1 VPEYQYGVW
10 VLLLGVE
17 VERGSA
23 VCSERLRPDGQY
35 ADGEHLPDTEE
46 TPMLDPKAQE
56 AVGLR
61 LRRIEGQVR
70 GIARMVAEPRLC
82 VDLLTQIAAVQS
94 ALKSVGDE
102 ILHYHVQRCVP
113 DSFSRRLRNSERAR
127 LEELEKVFVQYC
139 KEPRT

>member
-1 VPEYQYGVW
+1 
-10 VLLLGVE
+10 
-17 VERGSA
+17 
-23 VCSERLRPDGQY
+23 
-35 ADGEHLPDTEE
+35 
-46 TPMLDPKAQE
+46 MLDAEAQKRM
-56 AVGLR
+56 ALR

-70 GIARMVAEPRLC
+70 GIDRMVAEPRLC

-113 DSFSRRLRNSERAR
+113 ESFNRRLRNSERAR
-127 LEELEKVFVQYC
+127 LEELERVFVQYC

>member
-1 VPEYQYGVW
+1 MLKADTQ
-10 VLLLGVE
+10 
-17 VERGSA
+17 
-23 VCSERLRPDGQY
+23 ERL
-35 ADGEHLPDTEE
+35 T
-46 TPMLDPKAQE
+46 
-56 AVGLR
+56 LR

-70 GIARMVAEPRLC
+70 GLERMVAEPRLC
-82 VDLLTQIAAVQS
+82 VELLTQIAAVQS

-113 DSFSRRLRNSERAR
+113 ESFSRRLRNSERAR

>member
-1 VPEYQYGVW
+1 
-10 VLLLGVE
+10 VLDAE
-17 VERGSA
+17 
-23 VCSERLRPDGQY
+23 
-35 ADGEHLPDTEE
+35 
-46 TPMLDPKAQE
+46 AQKRM
-56 AVGLR
+56 ALR

-70 GIARMVAEPRLC
+70 GIDRMVAEPRLC

-113 DSFSRRLRNSERAR
+113 ESFNRRLRNSERAR
-127 LEELEKVFVQYC
+127 LEELERVFVQYC

>member
-1 VPEYQYGVW
+1 MYLTFMPGLTVGSVP
-10 VLLLGVE
+10 
-17 VERGSA
+17 
-23 VCSERLRPDGQY
+23 
-35 ADGEHLPDTEE
+35 
-46 TPMLDPKAQE
+46 TPRISLAWRKSMLDTKAQE
-56 AVGLR
+56 RVALR

-70 GIARMVAEPRLC
+70 GLQRMVGKPRLC
-82 VDLLTQIAAVQS
+82 VDLLTQIAAAQS

-113 DSFSRRLRNSERAR
+113 ESFSRRLRNSERAR

>member
-1 VPEYQYGVW
+1 MLKADDQK
-10 VLLLGVE
+10 
-17 VERGSA
+17 
-23 VCSERLRPDGQY
+23 RLN
-35 ADGEHLPDTEE
+35 
-46 TPMLDPKAQE
+46 
-56 AVGLR
+56 LR

-70 GIARMVAEPRLC
+70 GLERMVAEPRLC
-82 VDLLTQIAAVQS
+82 VDLLVQIAAVQA

-139 KEPRT
+139 REPRT

>member
-1 VPEYQYGVW
+1 
-10 VLLLGVE
+10 
-17 VERGSA
+17 
-23 VCSERLRPDGQY
+23 
-35 ADGEHLPDTEE
+35 
-46 TPMLDPKAQE
+46 MLDSKAQE

-70 GIARMVAEPRLC
+70 GVARMVAEPRLC
-82 VDLLTQIAAVQS
+82 VDLLTQIAAVRS

-113 DSFSRRLRNSERAR
+113 ESFNRRLRNCERAR

>member
-1 VPEYQYGVW
+1 
-10 VLLLGVE
+10 
-17 VERGSA
+17 
-23 VCSERLRPDGQY
+23 
-35 ADGEHLPDTEE
+35 
-46 TPMLDPKAQE
+46 MLDGKAQE
-56 AVGLR
+56 TMTVR

-113 DSFSRRLRNSERAR
+113 ESFARRLRQSERAR
-127 LEELEKVFVQYC
+127 LGELEKVFVQYC
-139 KEPRT
+139 KEPRS

>member
-1 VPEYQYGVW
+1 
-10 VLLLGVE
+10 
-17 VERGSA
+17 
-23 VCSERLRPDGQY
+23 
-35 ADGEHLPDTEE
+35 
-46 TPMLDPKAQE
+46 MLDPKAQE
-56 AVGLR
+56 GVALR

-102 ILHYHVQRCVP
+102 ILHYHVRRCVP
-113 DSFSRRLRNSERAR
+113 ESFNRRLRNSERAR

-139 KEPRT
+139 KEPRS

>member
-1 VPEYQYGVW
+1 
-10 VLLLGVE
+10 
-17 VERGSA
+17 
-23 VCSERLRPDGQY
+23 
-35 ADGEHLPDTEE
+35 
-46 TPMLDPKAQE
+46 MLDAKAEQ
-56 AVGLR
+56 AVALR

-102 ILHYHVQRCVP
+102 ILHYHVHRCVP
-113 DSFSRRLRNSERAR
+113 ESFSRRLGNRERAR

-139 KEPRT
+139 KEPQT